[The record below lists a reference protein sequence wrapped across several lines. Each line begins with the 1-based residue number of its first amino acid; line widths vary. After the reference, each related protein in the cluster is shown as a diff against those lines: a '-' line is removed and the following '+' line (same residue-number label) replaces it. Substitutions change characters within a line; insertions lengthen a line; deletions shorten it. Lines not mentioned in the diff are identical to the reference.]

1 MVEATRFKKYGIEA
15 IFNGIICLPN
25 FIKIHLSV
33 QRLLSLMGGHTD
45 MLVIW

>member
-1 MVEATRFKKYGIEA
+1 MAEATRFKKYGIEA

-33 QRLLSLMGGHTD
+33 QRLLMGGHTD
-45 MLVIW
+45 MLVI